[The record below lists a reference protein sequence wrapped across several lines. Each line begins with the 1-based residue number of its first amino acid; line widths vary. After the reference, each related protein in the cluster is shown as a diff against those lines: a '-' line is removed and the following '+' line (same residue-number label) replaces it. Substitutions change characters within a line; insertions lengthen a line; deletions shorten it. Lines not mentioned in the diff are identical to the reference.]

1 MDDHLE
7 MTWSSLVQTK
17 RDLNNM
23 KDVQQKFQEVQE
35 INSKMSESLEKMT
48 EFVADCRAEIRDL
61 SLAVKT
67 LRVENIQQKKL
78 IEDMARKTAK
88 EIKSVESKVLAR
100 TRVGVVV
107 EKPKCYPRSSYTLDR
122 PVSRERLAESVEQT
136 KPTLSY
142 PDYVVAVKR
151 SASS

>member
-48 EFVADCRAEIRDL
+48 EFVAHCRAEIRDL
-61 SLAVKT
+61 SLEVKT
-67 LRVENIQQKKL
+67 LKVENIQQKKL

-100 TRVGVVV
+100 TRVGLVGQ
-107 EKPKCYPRSSYTLDR
+107 KPKCYEGSSSTLDR
-122 PVSRERLAESVEQT
+122 PVSRERLAEYMEKT
-136 KPTLSY
+136 KRTFSNL
-142 PDYVVAVKR
+142 DHVWGET